1 MYPHRCHDKC
11 NLSRVR
17 VVRHMV
23 QDFLLL
29 FSHLERTFYDDP
41 VGPVSEVKLPLSISK
56 AMIPSRLLVMKLL
69 EVIEDVEPFVRWHI
83 SGPMRKSEVYQ
94 IVLSLA
100 RQREMNVQRVN
111 STLEE
116 SSIVDIPIVA
126 CRKNVKHKLKS
137 HTANTFYVGSPFRP
151 MKWIRSFH
159 GRTALIC
166 VLSIAPM
173 QSLNSGCLFKS
184 GWCRFNPSL

>member
-56 AMIPSRLLVMKLL
+56 AMMPSRLLVMKLL
-69 EVIEDVEPFVRWHI
+69 EVIEDVEPFVR
-83 SGPMRKSEVYQ
+83 
-94 IVLSLA
+94 
-100 RQREMNVQRVN
+100 
-111 STLEE
+111 
-116 SSIVDIPIVA
+116 
-126 CRKNVKHKLKS
+126 
-137 HTANTFYVGSPFRP
+137 
-151 MKWIRSFH
+151 
-159 GRTALIC
+159 
-166 VLSIAPM
+166 
-173 QSLNSGCLFKS
+173 
-184 GWCRFNPSL
+184 